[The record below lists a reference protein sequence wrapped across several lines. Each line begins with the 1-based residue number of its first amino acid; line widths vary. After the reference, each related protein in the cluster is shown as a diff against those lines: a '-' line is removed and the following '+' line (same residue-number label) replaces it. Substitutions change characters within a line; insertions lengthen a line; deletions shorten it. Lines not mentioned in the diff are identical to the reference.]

1 MIIIHLMIKKK
12 EKKNEGRK
20 KENKKMYCKYLIFLF
35 IKILF
40 SFILIFNFYNFYFMI
55 IFKFIYLSHISY
67 IYVNCF
73 SL

>member
-20 KENKKMYCKYLIFLF
+20 KENKKMYCNYLIFFLF

-40 SFILIFNFYNFYFMI
+40 SFTLIFI
-55 IFKFIYLSHISY
+55 IFIL
-67 IYVNCF
+67 
-73 SL
+73 